1 MDKRLLEEINR
12 FKLLSGYDTKKT
24 LTEQKHYLTEQN
36 KDWKVVKL
44 NGEPFAMFGPNGEF
58 KGGNEASSAGIANY
72 NQLMTWYREQE
83 PGTVFLSAY
92 DKKNDSNLFVSSTV
106 AQAPGQPSSKGG
118 GTDTPVLVGTATKV
132 GQINLNG
139 TDGVGKFKNGTLFS
153 FYGPNDTIILG
164 KFTDVES
171 FSVPMGAKEIT
182 VTGETTTPPVY
193 NTVSISFG
201 DKVISDPFVIGQ
213 STLKDEAKLKLDE
226 FVTSV
231 NDFKTEYGDEAFTK
245 YIEFLNSK
253 KPINVDGY
261 ASRDS
266 DPTKPYRS
274 GKTAAQADQE
284 LSQARAQV
292 IVNYLET
299 AIPEMKGILTAVGH
313 GQTTIHGGE
322 DKESQDASGWRA
334 TGPNDP
340 TKFGV
345 NRRFVI
351 NIPDFSYDKS
361 EMVSPEITTTWS
373 KQETETSGVR
383 PTVKDERGRPIRMK
397 TAAAAGKSIE
407 REFASQNEIDLA
419 NKMYETDLGDVVSA
433 DLAGTKLRHYKD
445 PNGFLIVSKEEMEK
459 VKDYIPIMT
468 AGSFNGVSDPV
479 TTVTSTSVTLEGNGK
494 VYTWGGWTA
503 TNAEEGGVSYEYV
516 TNKKLVAKEYRSSG
530 GKLIEPDGYLLGYV
544 GFGLRKQ

>member
-58 KGGNEASSAGIANY
+58 KGGNEASGAGIANY

-182 VTGETTTPPVY
+182 VTGETTNPPVY

-201 DKVISDPFVIGQ
+201 EKEISDPFVIGKSQ
-213 STLKDEAKLKLDE
+213 LKDEAKLKLDE
-226 FVTSV
+226 FVNSV
-231 NDFKTEYGDEAFTK
+231 NDFKTEYGDEALTK
-245 YIEFLNSK
+245 YIGFLNSK

-266 DPTKPYRS
+266 NPDKLYLN
-274 GKTAAQADQE
+274 GKTAAVNDQE

-292 IVNYLET
+292 IVDYLET

-322 DKESQDASGWRA
+322 DKASQDASGWRA

-419 NKMYETDLGDVVSA
+419 NKMYETDLGDVVSS

>member
-24 LTEQKHYLTEQN
+24 LTEQKHYLTEQDKN
-36 KDWKVVKL
+36 WKVVKL

-58 KGGNEASSAGIANY
+58 KGGNEATKAGITNY
-72 NQLMTWYREQE
+72 SQLMTWYRQQE
-83 PGTVFLSAY
+83 EGSVFLSAY
-92 DKKNDSNLFVSSTV
+92 DKKSDSNLFTSSTI
-106 AQAPGQPSSKGG
+106 AQAPNQPSSKE
-118 GTDTPVLVGTATKV
+118 TTTETPILKGTATKV

-139 TDGVGKFKNGTLFS
+139 TDGVGKFTNGTLFS

-171 FSVPMGAKEIT
+171 FKVPMGAKEIT

-201 DKVISDPFVIGQ
+201 EKEISDPFVIGK
-213 STLKDEAKLKLDE
+213 SELKDEAKLKLDE
-226 FVTSV
+226 FVNSV

-253 KPINVDGY
+253 KPLNVDGY

-266 DPTKPYRS
+266 DPNKVYRS
-274 GKTAAQADQE
+274 GKTAAQADKE

-299 AIPEMKGILTAVGH
+299 AIPEMAGVLTAVGH
-313 GQTTIHGGE
+313 GQTDQFGGPE
-322 DKESQDASGWRA
+322 SGWRA
-334 TGPNDP
+334 EGPNDP

-361 EMVSPEITTTWS
+361 ELVSPEITTTWS

-383 PTVKDERGRPIRMK
+383 PTVKDERGRPIRYK

-407 REFASQNEIDLA
+407 RQFASQNEIDLA

-479 TTVTSTSVTLEGNGK
+479 TTVTSTSVTLEANGK
-494 VYTWGGWTA
+494 VYSWGGWTA
-503 TNAEEGGVSYEYV
+503 TNAEQGGVSYEYV

-530 GKLIEPDGYLLGYV
+530 GQLIEPDGYLLGYV
-544 GFGLRKQ
+544 GFGLKKQ

>member
-1 MDKRLLEEINR
+1 MNRRLLEEINR

-24 LTEQKHYLTEQN
+24 LTEQQTILSEQDKN
-36 KDWKVVKL
+36 WKVVKL

-58 KGGNEASSAGIANY
+58 KGGNEATSAGIANY

-83 PGTVFLSAY
+83 PGTVFLTSY
-92 DKKNDSNLFVSSTV
+92 DKKNDSNLFASSTV

-118 GTDTPVLVGTATKV
+118 GTETPELIGTATKV
-132 GQINLNG
+132 GQINLNS
-139 TDGVGKFKNGTLFS
+139 TNGVGKFKNGTLFS

-164 KFTDVES
+164 KFTDTES

-201 DKVISDPFVIGQ
+201 EKEISDPFVVGQ
-213 STLKDEAKLKLDE
+213 ATLKDEAKLKLDE
-226 FVTSV
+226 FVKSV
-231 NDFKTEYGDEAFTK
+231 NDFKTQYGNEAFTK

-253 KPINVDGY
+253 KPISVDGY

-266 DPTKPYRS
+266 DPNKVYRS
-274 GKTAAQADQE
+274 GKTAAQADKE
-284 LSQARAQV
+284 LSQSRAQV

-299 AIPEMKGILTAVGH
+299 AIPEMKGILTAVGN
-313 GQTTIHGGE
+313 GQTDQFGGPE
-322 DKESQDASGWRA
+322 SGWRA
-334 TGPNDP
+334 EGPNDP

-383 PTVKDERGRPIRMK
+383 PTVKDEDGGRARHMG
-397 TAAAAGKSIE
+397 TAAAAHKSIE
-407 REFASQNEIDLA
+407 RKYASQNEIDLA
-419 NKMYETDLGDVVSA
+419 NKMYETDLGDFVSA

-468 AGSFNGVSDPV
+468 AGSFNGVSNPV
-479 TTVTSTSVTLEGNGK
+479 TTVTSKSVTLEANGK
-494 VYTWGGWTA
+494 VYTWNGWTA
-503 TNAEEGGVSYEYV
+503 TNAEQGGVSYEYV
-516 TNKKLVAKEYRSSG
+516 TNKKLVAKQYRSSG
-530 GKLIEPDGYLLGYV
+530 GQLIDPDGYLLGYV
-544 GFGLRKQ
+544 GFGLKKQ

>member
-1 MDKRLLEEINR
+1 MNKKLLEEINR
-12 FKLLSGYDTKKT
+12 FKLLSGYDTRKT
-24 LTEQKHYLTEQN
+24 LTEQKHYLTEQDKN
-36 KDWKVVKL
+36 WKVVKL

-58 KGGNEASSAGIANY
+58 KGGNEATSAGITNF

-83 PGTVFLSAY
+83 EGTVFLSAY
-92 DKKNDSNLFVSSTV
+92 DKKNDSNLFASSTV
-106 AQAPGQPSSKGG
+106 AQAPGQPSSKE
-118 GTDTPVLVGTATKV
+118 TTTETPVLSGTATKV

-171 FSVPMGAKEIT
+171 FSVPTGAKEIT

-201 DKVISDPFVIGQ
+201 EKEISDPFVIGK
-213 STLKDEAKLKLDE
+213 SKLKDEAKLKLDE
-226 FVTSV
+226 FVNSV

-266 DPTKPYRS
+266 DPTKLYS
-274 GKTAAQADQE
+274 NGKTAAVNDQE

-292 IVNYLET
+292 IVDYLET
-299 AIPEMKGILTAVGH
+299 AIPEMAGILTPVGH
-313 GQTTIHGGE
+313 GQTTIHGGPE
-322 DKESQDASGWRA
+322 SGWRA
-334 TGPNDP
+334 TEPNDP

-383 PTVKDERGRPIRMK
+383 PTVKDERGRPIHMG

-407 REFASQNEIDLA
+407 REFASKNEIDLA

-468 AGSFNGVSDPV
+468 AGSFNGVSNPV
-479 TTVTSTSVTLEGNGK
+479 TTVTSTSVTLEANGK
-494 VYTWGGWTA
+494 VYSWDGWTA
-503 TNAEEGGVSYEYV
+503 TNAEQGGVSYEYV

-530 GKLIEPDGYLLGYV
+530 GQLIEPDGYLLGYV
-544 GFGLRKQ
+544 GFGLKKQ

>member
-1 MDKRLLEEINR
+1 MNKRLSEEINR

-36 KDWKVVKL
+36 KKWKVVRL

-58 KGGNEASSAGIANY
+58 KGGNEATSAGVTNFEE
-72 NQLMTWYREQE
+72 LMTWSREQE
-83 PGTVFLSAY
+83 EGTVFLSAY
-92 DKKNDSNLFVSSTV
+92 DKKNDSDLFASSTV
-106 AQAPGQPSSKGG
+106 AQAPSQPSSKG
-118 GTDTPVLVGTATKV
+118 TTTELPILKGTATKV
-132 GQINLNG
+132 GEINLNG
-139 TDGVGKFKNGTLFS
+139 TDGVGKFTNGTLFS

-164 KFTDVES
+164 KFTDVET
-171 FSVPMGAKEIT
+171 FKVPMGSKEIT
-182 VTGETTTPPVY
+182 VTGETTTPPEY

-201 DKVISDPFVIGQ
+201 KKEISDPFVIGKSQ
-213 STLKDEAKLKLDE
+213 LKDEAKVKLDE
-226 FVTSV
+226 FVSSV
-231 NDFKTEYGDEAFTK
+231 NDFETEYGYEAFTK

-253 KPINVDGY
+253 KPLNVDGY

-266 DPTKPYRS
+266 DPTKLYRS

-292 IVNYLET
+292 IVDYLET
-299 AIPEMKGILTAVGH
+299 AIPEMAGILTAVGH

-322 DKESQDASGWRA
+322 DSGWRA
-334 TGPNDP
+334 EGPNDL

-361 EMVSPEITTTWS
+361 KLVSPEKTTEWS
-373 KQETETSGVR
+373 RTEIDKTGVR
-383 PTVKDERGRPIRMK
+383 PTVKDERGRPIRYG

-407 REFASQNEIDLA
+407 RQFASQNEIDLA
-419 NKMYETDLGDVVSA
+419 NKIYETDLGDVVSA
-433 DLAGTKLRHYKD
+433 DLSGIKLRHYKD

-468 AGSFNGVSDPV
+468 AGYFNGVSDPV
-479 TTVTSTSVTLEGNGK
+479 TTVTSTSVTLEANSK
-494 VYTWGGWTA
+494 VYTWNGWA
-503 TNAEEGGVSYEYV
+503 PTNAEEGGVNFEYV
-516 TNKKLVAKEYRSSG
+516 TQSKLVAIQYRSSG
-530 GKLIEPDGYLLGYV
+530 GRLIEPDGYLLGKV
-544 GFGLRKQ
+544 GFGLRIQ

>member
-266 DPTKPYRS
+266 DPTKLYRS

-322 DKESQDASGWRA
+322 DKASQDASGWRA
-334 TGPNDP
+334 TGPNDS

-345 NRRFVI
+345 NRRFFI
-351 NIPDFSYDKS
+351 NIHDF
-361 EMVSPEITTTWS
+361 
-373 KQETETSGVR
+373 
-383 PTVKDERGRPIRMK
+383 
-397 TAAAAGKSIE
+397 
-407 REFASQNEIDLA
+407 
-419 NKMYETDLGDVVSA
+419 
-433 DLAGTKLRHYKD
+433 
-445 PNGFLIVSKEEMEK
+445 
-459 VKDYIPIMT
+459 
-468 AGSFNGVSDPV
+468 
-479 TTVTSTSVTLEGNGK
+479 
-494 VYTWGGWTA
+494 
-503 TNAEEGGVSYEYV
+503 
-516 TNKKLVAKEYRSSG
+516 
-530 GKLIEPDGYLLGYV
+530 
-544 GFGLRKQ
+544 

>member
-139 TDGVGKFKNGTLFS
+139 KDGVGKFKNGTLFS

-164 KFTDVES
+164 KFKDVET
-171 FSVPMGAKEIT
+171 FKVPMGSKEIT

-266 DPTKPYRS
+266 DPTKLYRS

-292 IVNYLET
+292 IVDYLET

-322 DKESQDASGWRA
+322 DKASQDASGWRA

-340 TKFGV
+340 TKFGI

-361 EMVSPEITTTWS
+361 ELIKPETTTTWS

-383 PTVKDERGRPIRMK
+383 PTVKDDRGRKINMGTSSDK
-397 TAAAAGKSIE
+397 VIE
-407 REFASQNEIDLA
+407 KKFASQSQIDVA
-419 NKMYETDLGDVVSA
+419 NKVYETDLGDLVSA

-445 PNGFLIVSKEEMEK
+445 FNGFPIVPKEEMEK
-459 VKDYIPIMT
+459 VKDYIPIMI

-479 TTVTSTSVTLEGNGK
+479 TTVTSTSVTLEANGK
-494 VYTWGGWTA
+494 VYTWNGWTPS
-503 TNAEEGGVSYEYV
+503 NIEKDGVSYGYV
-516 TNKKLVAKEYRSSG
+516 TGVKLVAIEYRTSG
-530 GKLIEPDGYLLGYV
+530 GVLVEPDGYWLGYV